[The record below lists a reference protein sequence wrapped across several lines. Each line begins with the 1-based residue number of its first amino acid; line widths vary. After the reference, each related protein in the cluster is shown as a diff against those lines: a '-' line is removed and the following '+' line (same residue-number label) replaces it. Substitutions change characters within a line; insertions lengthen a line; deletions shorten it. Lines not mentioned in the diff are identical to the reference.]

1 MKLIH
6 ITSKPPFPSI
16 DGGCYAS
23 ARLLNDLLELNIDIK
38 HYTISTDKH
47 PFDKQAYPEYLR
59 TKISPENVQLKTNV
73 NAFGFL
79 KSWLSGSSYNLDR
92 FKSSNWSNKILKEF
106 RSSNNNF
113 LVIDGLYGGTFLSEL
128 SNKEKSRVFVRAH
141 NIEHEIWRGQKE
153 NCNNPFKK
161 ALLSLLYKRLKA
173 QEIQLLKKC
182 KRVLTLSSEDEA
194 VLTKYD
200 IAFTTLPVSIP
211 NQEKLCDYSVS
222 DLFHVGNM
230 NWIPNQEAVEELID
244 IHQSLIAE
252 ISDLTLHLYGSG
264 VEKFELGYKNMVR
277 RHGFVE
283 HVEDIFTKSGIL
295 ISPIKSG
302 SGIRIK
308 LLEALSF
315 GVPVVT
321 TSLGAAGINTDSG
334 ILIAE
339 TKEEFI
345 RQAKKLIQSAETRES
360 LGTNGKEYISKEH
373 APKKV
378 VEKLKSLFVES

>member
-1 MKLIH
+1 LKIIH
-6 ITSKPPFPSI
+6 ITSKPPYPSI

-23 ARLLNDLLELNIDIK
+23 ARLLTDLLELNIDIK
-38 HYTISTDKH
+38 HYTISTEKH
-47 PFDKQAYPEYLR
+47 PFEKEAYPEYLR

-73 NAFGFL
+73 NAFGFV

-92 FKSSNWSNKILKEF
+92 FKSSTWSNKILEEF
-106 RSSNNNF
+106 RSSNDNF
-113 LVIDGLYGGTFLSEL
+113 LVIDGLYGATFLPEL
-128 SNKEKSRVFVRAH
+128 KDKESSRVFIRAH
-141 NIEHEIWRGQKE
+141 NIEHEIWQGHKE
-153 NCNNPFKK
+153 NCKNPFKK
-161 ALLSLLYKRLKA
+161 ALLNILYKRLKT
-173 QEIQLLKKC
+173 QEIQLLQKC
-182 KRVLTLSSEDEA
+182 KRVLTISSEDET
-194 VLTKYD
+194 VLAKHD
-200 IAFTTLPVSIP
+200 IAFTSIPVSIP
-211 NQEKLCDYSVS
+211 TQEELCDYNVS

-230 NWIPNQEAVEELID
+230 NWKPNQEAVEELVD

-252 ISDLTLHLYGSG
+252 IPDLTLHLYGSG
-264 VEKFELGYKNMVR
+264 VEKLELGNSIMVK

-283 HVEDIFTKSGIL
+283 NVADIFTKSGVL
-295 ISPIKSG
+295 ISPIRSG

-321 TSLGAAGINTDSG
+321 TSIGAAGINTESG
-334 ILIAE
+334 LLIAE

-360 LGTNGKEYISKEH
+360 LGTNGKEYIRKVH